1 MHCSTD
7 TATFGQQRVQGCI
20 ADAATFVL

>member
-1 MHCSTD
+1 MHCVAVA
-7 TATFGQQRVQGCI
+7 ATFGQQRVQGCI

>member
-1 MHCSTD
+1 MHCIAVA
-7 TATFGQQRVQGCI
+7 ATFGQQRVQGCI

>member
-1 MHCSTD
+1 MHCV
-7 TATFGQQRVQGCI
+7 AVAVTFGQQRVQGCI